1 MNEFDGKKFYGFSLH
16 DDPVLSTTT
25 RNFEFKYTRPEHLE
39 RLIQKVQQTDPD
51 HERNRKK
58 EILNRLC
65 KAKKMPC
72 VNDTHTPYRRDADVE
87 THVSRGDA
95 GGRVRNLSDTEI
107 NQLIGKVKS
116 YGDLRRQNST
126 DTYAKAKDTT
136 KSMQPS
142 MALKSILRNSTH
154 DFPNGSGTVEPRQ
167 SPRLLCNPY
176 EYSDDNCIGDGDLY
190 GSEPTSEDQILCNP
204 FDLPHEPL
212 YESHAMHMPH
222 MRRELHSGLCKLPDV
237 PEEDELFAS
246 RTVMPTVV
254 EEFRQPQA
262 KWVEICAEPAM
273 EKAQSA
279 EIKFAEFSEKS
290 ERLPTN
296 VTYTMHSHELQLPIQ
311 ISAPEMMLKNMS
323 PPPSLPNMALT
334 YALNSYDDNPST
346 YEIEDSDLEYEML
359 EREQYTKYCGA
370 RPKNEELTNNSNG
383 SGGLAEFVELES
395 EIPNMNLS
403 FLKNV
408 SPLRYSD
415 LTDERE
421 EEKKAVLKQNQFKM
435 VIKNRN
441 TKSPTP
447 TVEKEPSI
455 ATSKDTKK
463 KCAKPKNKPTEEVKP
478 NPRKKLTARS
488 PDISSPAEKSSL
500 GTPRSGG
507 KRSSTTTPRPHKERN
522 SQLNQISSNELR
534 SMKNI
539 ILTKSIEDLKME
551 KMAIFA
557 KMTSTQERIIETLD
571 KLRISLLELY
581 VPDSHYEKTRRQK
594 NAFEFSVRFS
604 RNFLYPLKGMIE
616 DLRVVSVEQLCSAVS
631 NEATQRVHN
640 IFTLIHQSLQTYYK
654 QLRYFLLDQVPQKL
668 NTLIELASTT
678 VSICLEKQIF
688 DRNDAI
694 IECLQERCAK
704 FLGFLEDMH
713 EERFLTARD
722 NYRKASFDKTASN
735 YSLKMFMNDLN
746 MYEPKLVPKNHYNH
760 RRKPKLRRVLKPST
774 TTTKAKSNTETAPVP
789 QTSQMVITKPDGDQ
803 ISTHINDLARSSGL
817 FQSAQ
822 NIAVDPIAP
831 PAEPSMNSEEL
842 PTLNKA
848 LIEALQTVT
857 KEQMRQVLQP
867 IMQTLGSV
875 IEKKN
880 ASKTI
885 EELLNAFSS
894 NLISLAEGEQTKRV
908 NPETYSGNGDKVRAG
923 AEELKASKQTER
935 QRNRHRQSNCES
947 TKRNN
952 EAAAFFG
959 GTDGTANA
967 FETAIGELSADDNDD
982 DNYYDDDGF
991 ENDDDANDGNDDI
1004 DEDDDNGDGVDDGD
1018 VVDDDQARDATT
1030 EPTEMTDPSET
1041 TERSEPNEASDAVRY
1056 FRDGYAGKNKNKSGN
1071 INNNNNNN
1079 SGSNIKVNGSKIVVF
1094 DSFKLDENGDG
1105 ESAGDGDAD
1114 ADGDGNRDD
1123 GDDVASESGSD
1134 FASFE
1139 GNSSS
1144 FDVVIAMKPDKNK
1157 VNEQQQQKQQQQL
1170 QYNSKKEQQ
1179 QHNTEQQQLEKFEQ
1193 QQRQQQQRHHK
1204 PLKLSKQQ
1212 QQQQLLQLQMRQQ
1225 QPERQQ
1231 QKALRERTENYDT
1244 HIQQQQQLLM
1254 QQVYEEQKLQ
1264 SQQQLAKRDER
1275 RCEPKTISHKV
1286 SAEQILKQSN
1296 NLQKQLK
1303 QQLEE
1308 HQRCIIEQQ
1317 QQQQL
1322 HQQQLQQQKMLDR
1335 KDELKLQ
1342 EKQKQ
1347 HQQQQ
1352 QPKQPS
1358 LPPPKPLTRKQLQ
1371 AQAQQQARSTFT
1383 SRHTSRASTSRLPS
1397 SRVSPLRTTSRGVLS
1412 TRAKSLSS
1420 SRADMHA
1427 DKSKLLKKRRNP
1439 LNSPPPAPSATPTNS
1454 ARTPRSTRVS
1464 TVSSASAACNAQ
1476 KVRAPAQQALR
1487 PSHTTPNM
1495 GFYRA
1500 DDVGAGGDTHAP
1512 GARLLHAQSQMQQ
1525 MCSMLKSEF
1534 VDMMIPLASD
1544 GDVNA
1549 DKATTTKASES
1560 RLDKCNDKAQ
1570 PNQADTLAN
1579 HDLIEAL
1586 TNCLFKYNEAMKDN
1600 GKNIASPSVA
1610 TPKADRRE
1618 TRNVNPASPITL
1630 YTGESPYEKLKL
1642 KKAQQ
1647 RLKKEYQKEQRR
1659 AERQKAQKEMRK
1671 DANKEELNDW
1681 EQENSAD
1688 EGHTDDN
1695 DYELPATNQQE
1706 DEKSCKNVEL
1716 PTSPCTLW
1724 NSNFKDIPR
1733 KKDLH
1738 IEELIAERDQFVRL
1752 CSKNRFY
1759 ANPNFNQPWRV
1770 FSKLAARLS
1779 NDIIGVIEEDF
1790 SIGVSKFVQDFL
1802 DNETKI

>member
-39 RLIQKVQQTDPD
+39 RLIQKVQQTDPE

-65 KAKKMPC
+65 KTKKMPHT
-72 VNDTHTPYRRDADVE
+72 NDMTTAYQRDADIE
-87 THVSRGDA
+87 THVSRGDG

-116 YGDLRRQNST
+116 YGDLRKQNST

-136 KSMQPS
+136 KSMQTP
-142 MALKSILRNSTH
+142 MTLRGILRTSAH
-154 DFPNGSGTVEPRQ
+154 DFPSGSGTVDSRQ
-167 SPRLLCNPY
+167 SPRQLFHPY
-176 EYSDDNCIGDGDLY
+176 EYGDDNCAGDGDLY

-212 YESHAMHMPH
+212 YETHTIHLPH
-222 MRRELHSGLCKLPDV
+222 MRGRELHSGMCKLPDV

-246 RTVMPTVV
+246 KTVMPTVI
-254 EEFRQPQA
+254 EEFRQPLA

-279 EIKFAEFSEKS
+279 EIKFAEYSEKS

-296 VTYTMHSHELQLPIQ
+296 VTYTMHSHELKLPMQ
-311 ISAPEMMLKNMS
+311 ISTPEMMLKNMS

-346 YEIEDSDLEYEML
+346 YEIEDSDLEYELL

-370 RPKNEELTNNSNG
+370 RPKTEELTNNSNG

-415 LTDERE
+415 LTDDRE
-421 EEKKAVLKQNQFKM
+421 EDKRVALKQNQMKL

-441 TKSPTP
+441 TKSLSPTL
-447 TVEKEPSI
+447 EKDASI
-455 ATSKDTKK
+455 ASKDSKK
-463 KCAKPKNKPTEEVKP
+463 KSTKPKKKPAEETKTS
-478 NPRKKLTARS
+478 PRKKTTARS
-488 PDISSPAEKSSL
+488 LDTSSPADKSSL

-507 KRSSTTTPRPHKERN
+507 KRSSTTTPRQNKERN
-522 SQLNQISSNELR
+522 QQLSQISSNELR

-539 ILTKSIEDLKME
+539 VLTKSIEDLKIE
-551 KMAIFA
+551 KMTIFA
-557 KMTSTQERIIETLD
+557 KMTSTQERIIEILD

-616 DLRVVSVEQLCSAVS
+616 DLRVVSVEQLCSASS
-631 NEATQRVHN
+631 NEATQRVLN

-774 TTTKAKSNTETAPVP
+774 TTTKMKTNTEAGPTP

-822 NIAVDPIAP
+822 NIAVDPVAP
-831 PAEPSMNSEEL
+831 PAEPSMNSEEI

-880 ASKTI
+880 ATKTI

-894 NLISLAEGEQTKRV
+894 NLISMAEGENPTRV
-908 NPETYSGNGDKVRAG
+908 VQPEKCNGNGERVRAG

-947 TKRNN
+947 TKRN

-959 GTDGTANA
+959 GTDTANA
-967 FETAIGELSADDNDD
+967 SETAIGELSADDNDD
-982 DNYYDDDGF
+982 DNYYDDDGY
-991 ENDDDANDGNDDI
+991 ENDDANGNDI
-1004 DEDDDNGDGVDDGD
+1004 DEDDDEGDGDDGD
-1018 VVDDDQARDATT
+1018 GDDDDDRVGDAPT
-1030 EPTEMTDPSET
+1030 EPADPSEA
-1041 TERSEPNEASDAVRY
+1041 TECSEPNEAGDSAVRY
-1056 FRDGYAGKNKNKSGN
+1056 FRDGYAGKKKKKNSN
-1071 INNNNNNN
+1071 INNNDN
-1079 SGSNIKVNGSKIVVF
+1079 NIKMNGSKILVF
-1094 DSFKLDENGDG
+1094 DNFKLNVNGDG
-1105 ESAGDGDAD
+1105 EGGDGDG
-1114 ADGDGNRDD
+1114 DGDGVDR
-1123 GDDVASESGSD
+1123 ASESGSD
-1134 FASFE
+1134 FASFD

-1157 VNEQQQQKQQQQL
+1157 VNEQQQQQQQQ
-1170 QYNSKKEQQ
+1170 QQQSQQPNQHNNKKEQQ
-1179 QHNTEQQQLEKFEQ
+1179 QHKTEQQQMEKLEQ
-1193 QQRQQQQRHHK
+1193 QQRQQQQQQKMHNQ

-1212 QQQQLLQLQMRQQ
+1212 QQQHLQQLQMKQ

-1244 HIQQQQQLLM
+1244 HIQQQQQLLL
-1254 QQVYEEQKLQ
+1254 QQAYEEQLLH
-1264 SQQQLAKRDER
+1264 SQQLAKRYDS
-1275 RCEPKTISHKV
+1275 KTINSKP

-1322 HQQQLQQQKMLDR
+1322 HQQELQQQRKLDR

-1347 HQQQQ
+1347 HQPL

-1358 LPPPKPLTRKQLQ
+1358 AKPLTRKQLQ
-1371 AQAQQQARSTFT
+1371 AQSQHQARSALS

-1397 SRVSPLRTTSRGVLS
+1397 SRVSPLRSTSRGLLS

-1420 SRADMHA
+1420 CRADLHA

-1454 ARTPRSTRVS
+1454 ARTPRSARAS
-1464 TVSSASAACNAQ
+1464 NAGSGSAATKA
-1476 KVRAPAQQALR
+1476 RPTSQQSLK
-1487 PSHTTPNM
+1487 PTHTTTNM
-1495 GFYRA
+1495 GFYVS

-1512 GARLLHAQSQMQQ
+1512 GAIPIHTQSQMLQ

-1544 GDVNA
+1544 GEGNVGRITSA
-1549 DKATTTKASES
+1549 QAPAPRSHKSVKCSGKALANEAE
-1560 RLDKCNDKAQ
+1560 N
-1570 PNQADTLAN
+1570 LAN

-1586 TNCLFKYNEAMKDN
+1586 TNCLFKYNAAMKDC
-1600 GKNIASPSVA
+1600 GKNATSPRVA
-1610 TPKADRRE
+1610 TPKGGDQE
-1618 TRNVNPASPITL
+1618 PRNGNPASPITL
-1630 YTGESPYEKLKL
+1630 YAGESPYEKLKL

-1647 RLKKEYQKEQRR
+1647 RLRKEREKEQRR
-1659 AERQKAQKEMRK
+1659 AERKLAQKEMAK
-1671 DANKEELNDW
+1671 DANNTAVNDW
-1681 EQENSAD
+1681 EQDNSAD
-1688 EGHTDDN
+1688 ELNTDDN
-1695 DYELPATNQQE
+1695 DYDLQIGNQQE
-1706 DEKSCKNVEL
+1706 AEMAYKNLEPL
-1716 PTSPCTLW
+1716 TSPCTLW
-1724 NSNFKDIPR
+1724 NSNFKETPR

-1738 IEELIAERDQFVRL
+1738 IEELIAERDQFLKL

-1770 FSKLAARLS
+1770 FSRLATRLS